1 MSKLFEEADPKF
13 RLIRQELNALNLIK
27 QQPKPKIQ
35 TKLRLQVMTSSAFN
49 PKFDGLGGKTGKSHF
64 VVNTGEVTNLYKW
77 SKSSNQ
83 PLAMS
88 TIDLHGC
95 SPEEAMTRLDA
106 GLKDGNELA
115 MLGSYPFVHLVT
127 VVFGGGG
134 QVLRDEVEKWASR
147 NQNVCNAPKG

>member
-1 MSKLFEEADPKF
+1 
-13 RLIRQELNALNLIK
+13 
-27 QQPKPKIQ
+27 
-35 TKLRLQVMTSSAFN
+35 
-49 PKFDGLGGKTGKSHF
+49 
-64 VVNTGEVTNLYKW
+64 
-77 SKSSNQ
+77 
-83 PLAMS
+83 MS

-95 SPEEAMTRLDA
+95 SPEEATTRLDA